1 MALPANYKQIAL
13 NLPSGP
19 SGSGGQ
25 RLRASGG
32 GSSSERN
39 KDTTPIFTHS
49 NHGNPAF
56 TPQKTGKS
64 SKNQTESRAPKPP
77 KPPEKP
83 ILPYMR
89 YSKKVWDSVKSAN
102 PELKLWELGKKI
114 GSMWKNATDAEKQE
128 FIDEYEAEKVEYEK
142 ALKAY
147 HNSPAYLAFIAAK
160 NKTKPANPDTDVHET
175 PSRSSGK
182 GQQERRIDIQ
192 PAEDEDDQDDGYSFK
207 HVAYARFLRNHRLIN
222 EIFSDAVVPDVR
234 SVVTTHRMQVLK
246 KQVSSLTMHQ
256 TKLEAELQQM
266 EEKFETKKRKMIES
280 SDTFQEE
287 LKRHCKPAVD
297 EETFQKM
304 VQKMYEE
311 MRKERQKCADDA
323 PNMSLNPMLNKPPPV
338 RPDDP
343 KLFAPPQMNS
353 PVQIPSKQGI
363 TSAESTKMEPE
374 PMEIEPT
381 LKPSV
386 PPPASKP
393 DKPKP
398 VPTKEP
404 GSESPKKAA
413 ANARKNEPW
422 GERPPLESQLTP
434 PPPQLPAPKEPIAEP
449 TAGGAPG
456 GAPVPQNVSLSP
468 SLNMRPP
475 STTPQPP
482 PIQPQQQNSPMPHGL
497 PPQVPHT
504 APPQL
509 PPVPQPPSTE
519 PSTAPQPPQQP
530 QQPQQPQPPAPQPP
544 TSVQQTSAAIQSHH
558 PPPPPQHHLPP
569 HMAGHPS
576 LPGHPSMPQSG
587 YGGYAPTGGPHR
599 SPYYPPQYGGHPPQA
614 YGQYPP
620 YPYHQQYGPPPPPS
634 HYMSPRPPHGPPL
647 HYQDHS
653 SSPGQQQP
661 HGPHE
666 GHHPGYTPAQLNA
679 TPPMQQQQQQQQ
691 QQSSSSSMP
700 PGAPPSEG
708 AKREMDTDAEKKDS
722 E

>member
-1 MALPANYKQIAL
+1 MALPANYKQIAM

-64 SKNQTESRAPKPP
+64 SSKNQNESRAPKPP

-89 YSKKVWDSVKSAN
+89 YSKKVWDTVKSAN
-102 PELKLWELGKKI
+102 PDLKLWELGKKI
-114 GSMWKNATDAEKQE
+114 GTMWKNANDAEKQE

-311 MRKERQKCADDA
+311 MRKERQKCSEDA
-323 PNMSLNPMLNKPPPV
+323 PNNMSPNPMLNKPPHV
-338 RPDDP
+338 RPEDA

-353 PVQIPSKQGI
+353 PVQIPTVKQGPNI
-363 TSAESTKMEPE
+363 TENSKMEPE

-386 PPPASKP
+386 PPP
-393 DKPKP
+393 PKP
-398 VPTKEP
+398 EKTKPVPTPPPTKEP

-413 ANARKNEPW
+413 NPRKNEPW
-422 GERPPLESQLTP
+422 ERPPLESQLSPSSSQMP
-434 PPPQLPAPKEPIAEP
+434 PAIKDPVPVEP
-449 TAGGAPG
+449 TA
-456 GAPVPQNVSLSP
+456 VPPNVSLNP

-482 PIQPQQQNSPMPHGL
+482 PPAPVSQQNSPIPHGL
-497 PPQVPHT
+497 PPQPQQQQVPPPPHT
-504 APPQL
+504 APQL
-509 PPVPQPPSTE
+509 AVPPPPSTE
-519 PSTAPQPPQQP
+519 PSTAPPPT
-530 QQPQQPQPPAPQPP
+530 PP
-544 TSVQQTSAAIQSHH
+544 TSVQQTSAIQSHH
-558 PPPPPQHHLPP
+558 PPPPQHHLPP

-634 HYMSPRPPHGPPL
+634 HYMNTRPPHGPPL
-647 HYQDHS
+647 HYQDHT
-653 SSPGQQQP
+653 SSPGQQQQP

-666 GHHPGYTPAQLNA
+666 SHHPGYNPAQLGA
-679 TPPMQQQQQQQQ
+679 TPPMQQGG
-691 QQSSSSSMP
+691 SSSPMP
-700 PGAPPSEG
+700 TGAPPSEG
-708 AKREMDTDAEKKDS
+708 GKREMDADSDKKDS